1 MVRPM
6 MRRMAFWGED
16 TMRYVKG
23 AMPFAVAIA
32 VVAATTAV
40 LFYFKIV
47 GFGPHHPIFLY
58 LLPIALIAFLF
69 GSRPATLFAIVAI
82 FCSTFFLYDPVYSF
96 HVANPREFGDLICF
110 MMLAL
115 MTVKCAVELLRP
127 VKIPARAAPR
137 FGRS

>member
-1 MVRPM
+1 MVRLM
-6 MRRMAFWGED
+6 MRRMAFRGENQ
-16 TMRYVKG
+16 MRYVKG
-23 AMPFAVAIA
+23 AVPFAVTIA

-40 LFYFKIV
+40 LLYFKLV

-69 GSRPATLFAIVAI
+69 GSMPATLFAIVAI
-82 FCSTFFLYDPVYSF
+82 LCSAFFLYDPVYSF
-96 HVANPREFGDLICF
+96 RLTNPREFGDLICF
-110 MMLAL
+110 TILAL

-127 VKIPARAAPR
+127 VKIRAPASPR